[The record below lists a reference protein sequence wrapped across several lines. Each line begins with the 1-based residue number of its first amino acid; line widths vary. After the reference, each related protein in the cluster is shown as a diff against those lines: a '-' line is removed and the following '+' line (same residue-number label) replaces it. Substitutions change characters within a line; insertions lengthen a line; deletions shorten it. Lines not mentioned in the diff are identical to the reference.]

1 MTENKASETTPEAE
15 TELTKEQQ
23 KIRKLRHRIR
33 RAAHFFV
40 HESKNVSTIAKA
52 FDTNEQTIFV
62 WSRTAFL

>member
-23 KIRKLRHRIR
+23 KIRKLRPSYSPCCSL
-33 RAAHFFV
+33 FV